1 MTCTKQYRHGLQEI
15 IRSIKTEQSMT
26 KDEVY
31 SILKNSEGYVS
42 GEKISSQLGVTRA
55 AVNTAVKT
63 LRKEGYEIAS
73 TTNKGYLLVSSPD
86 RLTSADIMSYLGPER
101 MQTVQV
107 LQTTDST
114 NRRAAELAMNG
125 APDGL
130 TVIANEQ
137 SAGRGRLGRSF
148 HSPKDT
154 GIYFSVLLRPTCKPA
169 EIVQITTWT
178 AVAIAKAVERAT
190 GMRPDIK
197 WVNDL
202 LMGGRKICGILT
214 EMSVESETGT
224 IQYVVAGIGVNV
236 NQEPSDFPEELRGIA
251 GSIAMA
257 AGHPVQRARLA
268 ACMIEEMDN
277 LRKAWPSGRE
287 DYLKAYRE
295 MCISTGRDVLVTDAR
310 HTGEFAKHGFC
321 EAVNDDFSLRIRYE
335 DGSYENVS
343 SGEVSVKP
351 QK

>member
-15 IRSIKTEQSMT
+15 IRSIKTEQTMT

>member
-1 MTCTKQYRHGLQEI
+1 
-15 IRSIKTEQSMT
+15 MT

-31 SILKNSEGYVS
+31 SILKNAQGYVS
-42 GEKISSQLGVTRA
+42 GEKISSQLGVSRA
-55 AVNTAVKT
+55 AVNAAVKT

-73 TTNKGYLLVSSPD
+73 TTNRGYLLVSSPD
-86 RLTSADIMSYLGPER
+86 RLTVGDVMSYLGPER
-101 MQTVQV
+101 MQTVQI

-114 NRRAAELAMNG
+114 NRRVAELAMNG

-130 TVIANEQ
+130 TVVANEQ

-148 HSPKDT
+148 HSPKDA
-154 GIYFSVLLRPTCKPA
+154 GIYFSVLLRPTCEPA

-178 AVAIAKAVERAT
+178 AVAIARAVERTT
-190 GMRPDIK
+190 GTRPDIK

-202 LMGGRKICGILT
+202 MMGGRKICGILT

-224 IQYVVAGIGVNV
+224 IQYVVVGIGVNV
-236 NQEPSDFPEELRGIA
+236 NQEISDFPEELREIA

-257 AGHPVQRARLA
+257 VGHPVRRARLT
-268 ACMIEEMDN
+268 ACMIEEMDKM
-277 LRKAWPSGRE
+277 RMAWPSGRE

-295 MCISTGRDVLVTDAR
+295 MCISTGREVLVTDAR

-351 QK
+351 QR

>member
-1 MTCTKQYRHGLQEI
+1 
-15 IRSIKTEQSMT
+15 
-26 KDEVY
+26 
-31 SILKNSEGYVS
+31 
-42 GEKISSQLGVTRA
+42 
-55 AVNTAVKT
+55 
-63 LRKEGYEIAS
+63 
-73 TTNKGYLLVSSPD
+73 
-86 RLTSADIMSYLGPER
+86 MSYLGPER

-114 NRRAAELAMNG
+114 NRRVQELAMSG

-130 TVIANEQ
+130 TVVANEQ

-148 HSPKDT
+148 HSPKDA
-154 GIYFSVLLRPTCKPA
+154 GIYFSVLLRPTCEPS

-178 AVAIAKAVERAT
+178 AVAIARAVERTT
-190 GMRPDIK
+190 GMLPDIK

-202 LMGGRKICGILT
+202 MMGGRKICGILT
-214 EMSVESETGT
+214 EMSIESETGT
-224 IQYVVAGIGVNV
+224 IQYVVVGIGVNA
-236 NQEPSDFPEELRGIA
+236 NQNPSDFPEELREIA

-257 AGHPVQRARLA
+257 LGHPVRRAELA
-268 ACMIEEMDN
+268 ARMIEEMDKV
-277 LRKAWPSGRE
+277 RRDWPSGRA

-295 MCISTGRDVLVTDAR
+295 MCISTGREVLVTDAR

-335 DGSYENVS
+335 DGSFENVS
-343 SGEVSVKP
+343 SGEVSVVP

>member
-1 MTCTKQYRHGLQEI
+1 
-15 IRSIKTEQSMT
+15 MT
-26 KDEVY
+26 KYEVLA
-31 SILKNSEGYVS
+31 ILKNTQGYVS
-42 GEKISSQLGVTRA
+42 GEKISSLLGVSRA
-55 AVNTAVKT
+55 AVNAAVKA

-73 TTNKGYLLVSSPD
+73 STNRGYCLVSSPD
-86 RLTSADIMSYLGPER
+86 LLTEGDLMSYLGEER
-101 MQTVQV
+101 MKTVSV

-114 NRRAAELAMNG
+114 NRRVQELAQCG
-125 APDGL
+125 APDGF

-137 SAGRGRLGRSF
+137 TAGRGRLGRSF

-154 GIYFSVLLRPTCKPA
+154 GIYFSVLLRPTCKPT

-178 AVAIAKAVERAT
+178 AVAIARAVWRAT
-190 GMRPDIK
+190 GERPDIK

-202 LMGGRKICGILT
+202 MMGGRKICGILT

-224 IQYVVAGIGVNV
+224 IQYVVVGIGVNV
-236 NQEPSDFPEELRGIA
+236 NQKIDDFPEELREIA

-257 AGHPVQRARLA
+257 VGHPVQRARLA

-295 MCISTGRDVLVTDAR
+295 MCISTGREVLVTDAR

-321 EAVNDDFSLRIRYE
+321 EAVNDDFSLRIRYD

-351 QK
+351 VG

>member
-1 MTCTKQYRHGLQEI
+1 
-15 IRSIKTEQSMT
+15 MT

-31 SILKNSEGYVS
+31 SILKNAHGYVS
-42 GEKISSQLGVTRA
+42 GEKISSQLGVSRA
-55 AVNTAVKT
+55 AVNVAVKA

-73 TTNKGYLLVSSPD
+73 VTNRGYCLISSPD
-86 RLTSADIMSYLGPER
+86 GLTVGAVMSYLGPER
-101 MQTVQV
+101 MQTVQI

-114 NRRAAELAMNG
+114 NRRVQELAMNG
-125 APDGL
+125 APDGMI
-130 TVIANEQ
+130 VVANEQ
-137 SAGRGRLGRSF
+137 TAGRGRLGRTF

-154 GIYFSVLLRPTCKPA
+154 GIYFSVLLRPTCEPS

-178 AVAIAKAVERAT
+178 AVAIARAVERTT

-202 LMGGRKICGILT
+202 MMGGRKICGILT

-236 NQEPSDFPEELRGIA
+236 NQEISDYPEELRGIA

-257 AGHPVQRARLA
+257 VGHPVRRARLT

-277 LRKAWPSGRE
+277 LRRDWPSGRA
-287 DYLKAYRE
+287 DYLRAYRE
-295 MCISTGRDVLVTDAR
+295 MCISTGREVLVTDAR

-321 EAVNDDFSLRIRYE
+321 EAVNDDFSLRIRYD

-343 SGEVSVKP
+343 SGEVSVVP

>member
-1 MTCTKQYRHGLQEI
+1 
-15 IRSIKTEQSMT
+15 MT

-31 SILKNSEGYVS
+31 SILKNAHGYVS
-42 GEKISSQLGVTRA
+42 GEKISSQLGVSRA
-55 AVNTAVKT
+55 AVNVAVKA

-73 TTNKGYLLVSSPD
+73 VTNRGYCLISSPD
-86 RLTSADIMSYLGPER
+86 GLTVGAVMSYLGPER

-114 NRRAAELAMNG
+114 NRRVQELAMNG
-125 APDGL
+125 APDGMI
-130 TVIANEQ
+130 VIANEQ
-137 SAGRGRLGRSF
+137 TAGRGRLGRTF

-154 GIYFSVLLRPTCKPA
+154 GIYFSVLLRPTCEPS

-178 AVAIAKAVERAT
+178 AVAIARAVERTT

-202 LMGGRKICGILT
+202 MMGGRKICGILT

-236 NQEPSDFPEELRGIA
+236 NQEISDYPEELRGIA

-257 AGHPVQRARLA
+257 VGHPVRRARLT

-277 LRKAWPSGRE
+277 LRRDWPSGRA
-287 DYLKAYRE
+287 DYLRAYRE
-295 MCISTGRDVLVTDAR
+295 MCISTGREVLVTDAR

-321 EAVNDDFSLRIRYE
+321 EAVNDDFSLRIRYD

-343 SGEVSVKP
+343 SGEVSVVP

>member
-1 MTCTKQYRHGLQEI
+1 
-15 IRSIKTEQSMT
+15 
-26 KDEVY
+26 
-31 SILKNSEGYVS
+31 
-42 GEKISSQLGVTRA
+42 
-55 AVNTAVKT
+55 
-63 LRKEGYEIAS
+63 
-73 TTNKGYLLVSSPD
+73 
-86 RLTSADIMSYLGPER
+86 
-101 MQTVQV
+101 
-107 LQTTDST
+107 
-114 NRRAAELAMNG
+114 
-125 APDGL
+125 
-130 TVIANEQ
+130 
-137 SAGRGRLGRSF
+137 
-148 HSPKDT
+148 
-154 GIYFSVLLRPTCKPA
+154 
-169 EIVQITTWT
+169 
-178 AVAIAKAVERAT
+178 
-190 GMRPDIK
+190 MRPDIK

>member
-1 MTCTKQYRHGLQEI
+1 
-15 IRSIKTEQSMT
+15 MT

-31 SILKNSEGYVS
+31 SILKNAHGYVS
-42 GEKISSQLGVTRA
+42 GEKISSQLGVSRA
-55 AVNTAVKT
+55 AVNVAVKA

-73 TTNKGYLLVSSPD
+73 VTNRGYCLISSPD
-86 RLTSADIMSYLGPER
+86 GLTVGAVMSYLGQER

-114 NRRAAELAMNG
+114 NRRVQELAMNG
-125 APDGL
+125 APDGMI
-130 TVIANEQ
+130 VVANEQ
-137 SAGRGRLGRSF
+137 TAGRGRLGRTF

-154 GIYFSVLLRPTCKPA
+154 GIYFSVLLRPTCEPS

-178 AVAIAKAVERAT
+178 AVAIARAVERTT

-202 LMGGRKICGILT
+202 MMGGRKICGILT

-236 NQEPSDFPEELRGIA
+236 NQEISDYPEELRGIA

-257 AGHPVQRARLA
+257 VGHPVRRARLT

-277 LRKAWPSGRE
+277 LRRDWPSGRA
-287 DYLKAYRE
+287 DYLRAYRE
-295 MCISTGRDVLVTDAR
+295 MCISTGREVLVTDAR

-321 EAVNDDFSLRIRYE
+321 EAVNDDFSLRIRYD

-343 SGEVSVKP
+343 SGEVSVVP

>member
-1 MTCTKQYRHGLQEI
+1 
-15 IRSIKTEQSMT
+15 MT

-31 SILKNSEGYVS
+31 SILKNAQGYVS
-42 GEKISSQLGVTRA
+42 GEKISSQLGVSRA
-55 AVNTAVKT
+55 AVNVAVKA

-73 TTNKGYLLVSSPD
+73 VTNRGYCLISSPD
-86 RLTSADIMSYLGPER
+86 RLTVGDVMSYLGPER

-114 NRRAAELAMNG
+114 NRRVQELALSG

-130 TVIANEQ
+130 TVVANEQ
-137 SAGRGRLGRSF
+137 TAGRGRLGRTF

-154 GIYFSVLLRPTCKPA
+154 GIYFSTLFRPTCEPS

-178 AVAIAKAVERAT
+178 AVAIARAVERTT
-190 GMRPDIK
+190 GILPDIK

-202 LMGGRKICGILT
+202 MMGGRKICGILT

-224 IQYVVAGIGVNV
+224 IQYVVVGIGVNV
-236 NQEPSDFPEELRGIA
+236 NQETSDFPEEIRGIA

-257 AGHPVQRARLA
+257 VGHPVRRARLT

-277 LRKAWPSGRE
+277 LRRDWPSGRA
-287 DYLKAYRE
+287 DYLRAYRE
-295 MCISTGRDVLVTDAR
+295 MCISIGREVLVTDAR
-310 HTGEFAKHGFC
+310 HTGAFAKHGFC

-343 SGEVSVKP
+343 SGEVSVMP

>member
-1 MTCTKQYRHGLQEI
+1 
-15 IRSIKTEQSMT
+15 MT

-31 SILKNSEGYVS
+31 SILKNAHGYVS
-42 GEKISSQLGVTRA
+42 GEKISSQLGVSRA
-55 AVNTAVKT
+55 AVNVAVKA

-73 TTNKGYLLVSSPD
+73 VTNRGYCLISSPD
-86 RLTSADIMSYLGPER
+86 GLTVGAVMSYLGPER

-114 NRRAAELAMNG
+114 NRRVQELAMNG
-125 APDGL
+125 APDGMI
-130 TVIANEQ
+130 VVANEQ
-137 SAGRGRLGRSF
+137 TAGRGRLGRTF

-154 GIYFSVLLRPTCKPA
+154 GIYFSVLLRPTCEPS

-178 AVAIAKAVERAT
+178 AVAIARAVERTT
-190 GMRPDIK
+190 GMRPDMK

-202 LMGGRKICGILT
+202 MMGGRKICGILT

-236 NQEPSDFPEELRGIA
+236 NQEISDYPEELRGIA

-257 AGHPVQRARLA
+257 VGHPVRRARLT

-277 LRKAWPSGRE
+277 LRRDWPSGRA
-287 DYLKAYRE
+287 DYLRAYRE
-295 MCISTGRDVLVTDAR
+295 MCISTGREVLVTDAR

-321 EAVNDDFSLRIRYE
+321 EAVNDDFSLRIRYD

-343 SGEVSVKP
+343 SGEVSVVP

>member
-1 MTCTKQYRHGLQEI
+1 
-15 IRSIKTEQSMT
+15 MT

-31 SILKNSEGYVS
+31 SILKNAQGYVS
-42 GEKISSQLGVTRA
+42 GEKISTHLGVTRA
-55 AVNTAVKT
+55 AVNAAVKT
-63 LRKEGYEIAS
+63 LRTEGYEIAS
-73 TTNKGYLLVSSPD
+73 TTNRGYLLVSSPD
-86 RLTSADIMSYLGPER
+86 RLTVGDVMSYLGPER
-101 MQTVQV
+101 MQTVQI

-114 NRRAAELAMNG
+114 NRRVAELAMNG

-130 TVIANEQ
+130 TVVANEQ

-148 HSPKDT
+148 HSPKDA
-154 GIYFSVLLRPTCKPA
+154 GIYFSVLLRPTCEPA
-169 EIVQITTWT
+169 EIVQITAWT
-178 AVAIAKAVERAT
+178 GVAIARAVERTT
-190 GMRPDIK
+190 GTRPDIK

-202 LMGGRKICGILT
+202 MMGGRKICGILT

-224 IQYVVAGIGVNV
+224 IQYVVVGIGVNV
-236 NQEPSDFPEELRGIA
+236 NQEISDFPEELREIA

-257 AGHPVQRARLA
+257 VGHPVRRARLT
-268 ACMIEEMDN
+268 ACMIEEMDKM
-277 LRKAWPSGRE
+277 RMAWPSGRE

-295 MCISTGRDVLVTDAR
+295 MCISTGREVLVTDAR
-310 HTGEFAKHGFC
+310 HTGEFPKPGFC

-351 QK
+351 

>member
-1 MTCTKQYRHGLQEI
+1 
-15 IRSIKTEQSMT
+15 MT

-31 SILKNSEGYVS
+31 SILKNAHGYVS
-42 GEKISSQLGVTRA
+42 GEKISSQLGVSRA
-55 AVNTAVKT
+55 AVNVAVKA

-73 TTNKGYLLVSSPD
+73 VTNRGYCLISSPD
-86 RLTSADIMSYLGPER
+86 GLTVGAVMSYLGPER

-114 NRRAAELAMNG
+114 NRRVQELAMNG
-125 APDGL
+125 APDGMI
-130 TVIANEQ
+130 VVANEQ
-137 SAGRGRLGRSF
+137 TAGRGRLGRTF

-154 GIYFSVLLRPTCKPA
+154 GIYFSVLLRPTCEPS

-178 AVAIAKAVERAT
+178 AVAIARAVERTT

-202 LMGGRKICGILT
+202 MMGGRKICGILT

-236 NQEPSDFPEELRGIA
+236 NQEISDYPEELRGIA

-257 AGHPVQRARLA
+257 VGHPVRRARLT

-277 LRKAWPSGRE
+277 LRRDWPSGRA
-287 DYLKAYRE
+287 DYLRAYRE
-295 MCISTGRDVLVTDAR
+295 MCISTGREVLVTDAR

-321 EAVNDDFSLRIRYE
+321 EAVNDDFSLRIRYD

-343 SGEVSVKP
+343 SGEVSVVPHK
-351 QK
+351 

>member
-1 MTCTKQYRHGLQEI
+1 
-15 IRSIKTEQSMT
+15 MT

-31 SILKNSEGYVS
+31 SILKNAQGYVS
-42 GEKISSQLGVTRA
+42 GEKISSQLGVSRA
-55 AVNTAVKT
+55 AVNVAVKA
-63 LRKEGYEIAS
+63 LRKDGYEIAS
-73 TTNKGYLLVSSPD
+73 VTNRGYCLISSPD
-86 RLTSADIMSYLGPER
+86 RLTVGDVMSYLGSER
-101 MQTVQV
+101 MRTVQI

-114 NRRAAELAMNG
+114 NRRVQELAMSG

-130 TVIANEQ
+130 TVVANEQ
-137 SAGRGRLGRSF
+137 SAGRGRLGRTF

-154 GIYFSVLLRPTCKPA
+154 GIYFSTLFRPTCEPS

-178 AVAIAKAVERAT
+178 AVAIARAVERTT
-190 GMRPDIK
+190 GLLPDIK

-202 LMGGRKICGILT
+202 MMGERKICGILT

-224 IQYVVAGIGVNV
+224 IQYVVVGAGVNV
-236 NQEPSDFPEELRGIA
+236 NQEPEDFPEELRGIA

-257 AGHPVQRARLA
+257 VGHPVQRTRLT

-277 LRKAWPSGRE
+277 LRRDWPSRRAE
-287 DYLKAYRE
+287 YLRAYRE
-295 MCISTGRDVLVTDAR
+295 LCISTGREVLVTDAR

-335 DGSYENVS
+335 DGTYENVS
-343 SGEVSVKP
+343 SGEVSVVP
-351 QK
+351 RRS

>member
-1 MTCTKQYRHGLQEI
+1 
-15 IRSIKTEQSMT
+15 MT

-31 SILKNSEGYVS
+31 SILKNAQGYVS
-42 GEKISSQLGVTRA
+42 GEKISSQLGVSRA
-55 AVNTAVKT
+55 AVNVAVKA

-73 TTNKGYLLVSSPD
+73 VTNRGYCLISSPD
-86 RLTSADIMSYLGPER
+86 GLTVGAVMSYLGPER

-114 NRRAAELAMNG
+114 NRRVQELAMNG
-125 APDGL
+125 APDGMI
-130 TVIANEQ
+130 VIANEQ
-137 SAGRGRLGRSF
+137 TAGRGRLGRTF

-154 GIYFSVLLRPTCKPA
+154 GIYFSVLLRPTCEPS

-178 AVAIAKAVERAT
+178 AVAIARAVERTT

-202 LMGGRKICGILT
+202 MMGGRKICGILT

-236 NQEPSDFPEELRGIA
+236 NQEISDYPEELRGIA

-257 AGHPVQRARLA
+257 VGHPVRRARLT

-277 LRKAWPSGRE
+277 LRRDWPSGRA
-287 DYLKAYRE
+287 DYLRAYRE
-295 MCISTGRDVLVTDAR
+295 MCISTGREVLVTDAR

-321 EAVNDDFSLRIRYE
+321 EAVNDDFSLRIRYD

-343 SGEVSVKP
+343 SGEVSVVP

>member
-1 MTCTKQYRHGLQEI
+1 
-15 IRSIKTEQSMT
+15 MT

-86 RLTSADIMSYLGPER
+86 RLTSADITSYLGPER

>member
-1 MTCTKQYRHGLQEI
+1 
-15 IRSIKTEQSMT
+15 MT

-31 SILKNSEGYVS
+31 SILKNAHGYVS
-42 GEKISSQLGVTRA
+42 GEKISSQLGVSRA
-55 AVNTAVKT
+55 AVNVAVKA

-73 TTNKGYLLVSSPD
+73 VTNRGYCLISSPD
-86 RLTSADIMSYLGPER
+86 GLTVGAVMSYLGPER

-114 NRRAAELAMNG
+114 NRRVQELAMNG
-125 APDGL
+125 APDGMI
-130 TVIANEQ
+130 VVANEQ
-137 SAGRGRLGRSF
+137 TAGRGRLGRTF

-154 GIYFSVLLRPTCKPA
+154 GIYFSVLLRPTCEPS

-178 AVAIAKAVERAT
+178 AVAIARAVERTT

-202 LMGGRKICGILT
+202 MMGGRKICGILT

-236 NQEPSDFPEELRGIA
+236 NQEISDYPEELRGIA

-257 AGHPVQRARLA
+257 VGHPVRRARLT

-277 LRKAWPSGRE
+277 LRRDWPSRRAE
-287 DYLKAYRE
+287 YLRAYRE
-295 MCISTGRDVLVTDAR
+295 LCISTGREVLVTDAR

-343 SGEVSVKP
+343 SGEVSVVP

>member
-1 MTCTKQYRHGLQEI
+1 
-15 IRSIKTEQSMT
+15 MT

-31 SILKNSEGYVS
+31 SILKNAQGYVS
-42 GEKISSQLGVTRA
+42 GEKISSQLGVSRA
-55 AVNTAVKT
+55 AVNVAVKA

-73 TTNKGYLLVSSPD
+73 VTNRGYCLISSPD
-86 RLTSADIMSYLGPER
+86 GLTVGAVMSYLGPER

-114 NRRAAELAMNG
+114 NRRVQELAMNG
-125 APDGL
+125 APDGMI
-130 TVIANEQ
+130 VVANEQ
-137 SAGRGRLGRSF
+137 TAGRGRLGRTF

-154 GIYFSVLLRPTCKPA
+154 GIYFSVLLRPTCEPS

-178 AVAIAKAVERAT
+178 AVAIARAVERTT

-202 LMGGRKICGILT
+202 MMGGRKICGILT

-236 NQEPSDFPEELRGIA
+236 NQEISDYPEELRGIA

-257 AGHPVQRARLA
+257 VGHPVRRARLT

-277 LRKAWPSGRE
+277 LRRDWPSGRA
-287 DYLKAYRE
+287 DYLRAYRE
-295 MCISTGRDVLVTDAR
+295 MCISTGREVLVTDAR

-321 EAVNDDFSLRIRYE
+321 EAVNDDFSLRIRYD

-343 SGEVSVKP
+343 SGEVSVVP

>member
-1 MTCTKQYRHGLQEI
+1 
-15 IRSIKTEQSMT
+15 MT

-31 SILKNSEGYVS
+31 SILKNAHGYVS
-42 GEKISSQLGVTRA
+42 GDKISRQLGVSRA
-55 AVNTAVKT
+55 AVNVAVNA

-73 TTNKGYLLVSSPD
+73 VTNRGYCRISSPD
-86 RLTSADIMSYLGPER
+86 GLTVGAVMSYLGQER

-114 NRRAAELAMNG
+114 NRRVQELAMNG
-125 APDGL
+125 APDGMI
-130 TVIANEQ
+130 VVANEQ
-137 SAGRGRLGRSF
+137 TAGRGRLGRTF

-154 GIYFSVLLRPTCKPA
+154 GIYFSVLLRPTCEPS

-178 AVAIAKAVERAT
+178 AVAIARAVERTT

-202 LMGGRKICGILT
+202 MMGGRKICGILT

-236 NQEPSDFPEELRGIA
+236 NQEISDYPEELRGIA

-257 AGHPVQRARLA
+257 VGHPVRRARLT

-277 LRKAWPSGRE
+277 LRRDWPSGRA
-287 DYLKAYRE
+287 DYLRAYRE
-295 MCISTGRDVLVTDAR
+295 MCISTGREVLVTDAR

-321 EAVNDDFSLRIRYE
+321 EAVNDDFSLRIRYD

-343 SGEVSVKP
+343 SGEVSVVPHK
-351 QK
+351 